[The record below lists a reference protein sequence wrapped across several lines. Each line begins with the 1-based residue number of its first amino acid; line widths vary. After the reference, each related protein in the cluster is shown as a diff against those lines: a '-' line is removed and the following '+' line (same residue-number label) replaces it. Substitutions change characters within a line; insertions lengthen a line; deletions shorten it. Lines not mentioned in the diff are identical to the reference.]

1 MQNYQIDI
9 DGPLGD
15 WSISKRWIKDVLD
28 NHKGKPVL
36 CRMNSLGGSLDHG
49 LDIAERFANHGEVT
63 VDMFSLN
70 ASAATIATLGAK
82 TVRMSSSAFYLI
94 HKVMNW
100 VDLFDRVNADDI
112 DRIIQ
117 ELSDQKEDLQ
127 KMDLVIAGKYSA
139 KTGKPVEEIMSLM
152 KKGGWLTAAEAK
164 EMGFV
169 DEIIEAKEK
178 PNLQNFANTA
188 EKYGLPVNSINE
200 LPIFLNNQINE
211 SMKKQPVNLNALLGV
226 PEMQSNDEGVYL
238 NEDQVETIDTKVGEL
253 ENSVATLTNNL
264 TAANEKV
271 TAAEAKVTEKETEIT
286 ALLAQVENL
295 KKGAGAT
302 TTAVV
307 TAADGDNADPVN
319 EFDYIQSARELFKA
333 IS

>member
-1 MQNYQIDI
+1 
-9 DGPLGD
+9 
-15 WSISKRWIKDVLD
+15 
-28 NHKGKPVL
+28 
-36 CRMNSLGGSLDHG
+36 
-49 LDIAERFANHGEVT
+49 
-63 VDMFSLN
+63 
-70 ASAATIATLGAK
+70 
-82 TVRMSSSAFYLI
+82 
-94 HKVMNW
+94 
-100 VDLFDRVNADDI
+100 
-112 DRIIQ
+112 
-117 ELSDQKEDLQ
+117 
-127 KMDLVIAGKYSA
+127 
-139 KTGKPVEEIMSLM
+139 
-152 KKGGWLTAAEAK
+152 
-164 EMGFV
+164 
-169 DEIIEAKEK
+169 
-178 PNLQNFANTA
+178 
-188 EKYGLPVNSINE
+188 
-200 LPIFLNNQINE
+200 
-211 SMKKQPVNLNALLGV
+211 MKKQPVNLNALLGV

-307 TAADGDNADPVN
+307 TAVDGDNADPVN